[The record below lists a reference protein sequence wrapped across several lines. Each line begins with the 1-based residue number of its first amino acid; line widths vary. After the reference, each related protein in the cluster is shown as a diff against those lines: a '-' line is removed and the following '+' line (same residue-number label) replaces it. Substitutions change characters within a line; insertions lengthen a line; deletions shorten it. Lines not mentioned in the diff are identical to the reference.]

1 MEGGDPLR
9 DLQPEHHRYWLGYRL
24 VLEPRS
30 ESGHSW
36 NEVKVMSLNEV
47 HLLNLLLDARDDARA
62 RAKRKDDA
70 P

>member
-1 MEGGDPLR
+1 M
-9 DLQPEHHRYWLGYRL
+9 
-24 VLEPRS
+24 LEPRS

-36 NEVKVMSLNEV
+36 NEVKAMSLNEV

-62 RAKRKDDA
+62 RAKQKDDA